1 VQFSRFGV
9 ITDAGGT
16 EAAWSAGVDYVE
28 PTIVDNVVV
37 PDGEG
42 WRLSDA
48 YRGRRH
54 PSFAVL
60 VPGTLPL
67 IGAQS
72 RLDAARDYFDTVFPL
87 IAEVAEPDAK
97 IVFGSGRSRTAPDGM
112 SRESALEQ
120 FAAVVRAAR
129 DSAAAA
135 DLRIMLE
142 PLNTS
147 ETNLINS
154 IAEAVGFL
162 DGHGID
168 GVPVVADLYHIVL
181 HGEPL
186 ESILQ
191 NAARIGHAHIAD
203 SGRRHPGTGDWPWRE
218 FLATLQEAGYTDS
231 VSLECHWG
239 SDFESE
245 VRSSLELLRAA

>member
-1 VQFSRFGV
+1 V
-9 ITDAGGT
+9 ITDARGT
-16 EAAWSAGVDYVE
+16 EAALAAGVDYVE

-37 PDGEG
+37 PDGDG

-48 YRGRRH
+48 YRGRTH

-60 VPGTLPL
+60 VPGALPL
-67 IGAQS
+67 IGASTGAQG
-72 RLDAARDYFDTVFPL
+72 RLDDARRYFDAVFPL
-87 IAEVAEPDAK
+87 IAESAEPGAK

-112 SRESALEQ
+112 PRETALERL
-120 FAAVVRAAR
+120 AEVVRAAR
-129 DSAAAA
+129 DRAAAA

-142 PLNTS
+142 PLNRS

-154 IAEAVGFL
+154 IAEAVEFL
-162 DGHGID
+162 DEYGID

-203 SGRRHPGTGDWPWRE
+203 SGRRYLGTGDWPWRE

-239 SDFESE
+239 TDFEGE